1 MKSIQPSTGQIVQ
14 IFNSELKIDPEYYR
28 VMSQDR
34 NIVSLGVLCI
44 HCKGTGNINAV
55 ITCKSCNG
63 TGTVGK
69 RRVHHSR
76 VARVLDD
83 NLIVVYEVDSLEKEK
98 PVAQT
103 KQTKVAPT
111 EVVSIASLI
120 GNGEHYAKPVSFD
133 HDGVTAEANVVIAA
147 DHRSFVTFNTYNGSL
162 GKKGKGG
169 KSYPLADDKSYE
181 QKINQLKKQGYTK
194 K

>member
-1 MKSIQPSTGQIVQ
+1 MKVIQPSTGQIVQ

-28 VMSQDR
+28 VLSQDR
-34 NIVSLGVLCI
+34 NIVSLGILCTQ
-44 HCKGTGNINAV
+44 CKGVGNISSV
-55 ITCKSCNG
+55 IVCKSCNG

-76 VARVLDD
+76 VARVLKDD
-83 NLIVVYEVDSLEKEK
+83 LSVLYEVDSFEKEK

-103 KQTKVAPT
+103 KQTKTAPVET
-111 EVVSIASLI
+111 VSIQSLI
-120 GNGEHYAKPVSFD
+120 GTGEHYTKSVSFD
-133 HDGVTAEANVVIAA
+133 HDGVTAEANVVINA

-169 KSYPLADDKSYE
+169 KSYPLADDKAYE
-181 QKINQLKKQGYTK
+181 RKVDQLKKQGYTK